1 MDVVLVRWPD
11 EAEARSRLADEGRP
25 RLLLVDHDTPPPRVD
40 DELEDWI
47 RVPASELDLH
57 ARVEALD
64 RRARSHDDDR
74 PELDE
79 DGVLRFGR
87 AWVSLPPV
95 EGRLMEAMIGRYRS
109 VVSRDALGRAGWPSG
124 GSSRRN
130 ALDVHMLRLRRRVA
144 PIGLVIQTVRS
155 RGYLLEGS
163 GSGNGAL
170 AHR

>member
-11 EAEARSRLADEGRP
+11 EEETRSRLANEGRP
-25 RLLLVDHDTPPPRVD
+25 RLLLVDRDTRPPRVD
-40 DELEDWI
+40 DDLEDWI

-64 RRARSHDDDR
+64 RRVRARYDDR
-74 PELDE
+74 PEIDE

-87 AWVSLPPV
+87 GWVSLPPV
-95 EGRLMEAMIGRYRS
+95 EVRLMRAMIDRYRT

-130 ALDVHMLRLRRRVA
+130 ALDVHVLRLRRRVA
-144 PIGLVIQTVRS
+144 PVGLVIQTVRS
-155 RGYLLEGS
+155 RGYLLEGVS
-163 GSGNGAL
+163 GT
-170 AHR
+170 RQ